1 VDHGCERIFDSLEN
15 CPSVDY
21 YEGGCEVGEEG
32 LTVSCSDHHPSVLGW
47 EVLVWYD
54 PATTRQTNVDEAG
67 DGTHEGCEVP
77 CRVASCPA
85 IK

>member
-1 VDHGCERIFDSLEN
+1 MVARGFWTAWRIVRLEPTVSER
-15 CPSVDY
+15 
-21 YEGGCEVGEEG
+21 CEVWEEG

-54 PATTRQTNVDEAG
+54 PAATGQSTVDEAG
-67 DGTHEGCEVP
+67 DETDEGCEVP